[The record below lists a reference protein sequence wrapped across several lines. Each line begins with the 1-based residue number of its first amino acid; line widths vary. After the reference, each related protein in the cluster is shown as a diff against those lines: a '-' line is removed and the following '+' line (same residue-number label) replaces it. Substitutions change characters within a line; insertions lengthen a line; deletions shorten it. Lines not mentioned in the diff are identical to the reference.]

1 MCKSTGLLGFRVF
14 WTWGFLGFYDLG
26 FRVYVGVSQNE
37 EFGVPVVKTTVFW
50 GSIMGSGDYHL
61 EFRA

>member
-1 MCKSTGLLGFRVF
+1 MCKSTALLGFRVF
-14 WTWGFLGFYDLG
+14 GLGVLGFYDFG

-61 EFRA
+61 GFRA